1 MCACSQKEYTHCG
14 RACVGRY
21 IGEISQNYHL
31 DKLVFVDGSA
41 MSMHQPTMRRNRGSV
56 MWGSVLLKRHPHL
69 WNTACPLP
77 YLLPRCRAPRVN
89 KKSRVYS
96 KLCWRIANGCITVVS
111 SIFYPPCS
119 GMIGSSQQRK
129 IHSSLSHYNDGC
141 TNKAKA
147 MGW

>member
-1 MCACSQKEYTHCG
+1 MCACSQKEYIHCG

-56 MWGSVLLKRHPHL
+56 MWGLVLLKRHPHL

-77 YLLPRCRAPRVN
+77 YLLPRCRAPHVN
-89 KKSRVYS
+89 K
-96 KLCWRIANGCITVVS
+96 I
-111 SIFYPPCS
+111 PCFLEIVLENCKRLYHRS
-119 GMIGSSQQRK
+119 VKHFLSALFGNDRLESATEDPQL
-129 IHSSLSHYNDGC
+129 SLSLQ
-141 TNKAKA
+141 
-147 MGW
+147 